1 MSNMY
6 QENVHWLQWGQ
17 NKRWNRIRMWIL
29 QTVFKWNYISSLPP
43 LCIQITSL
51 SAHPQGLITMC
62 LLCILCYKFDFK
74 NLCGTIYLKLYAKY
88 KHTQMC
94 FVKSLNQWKRFNR
107 RNKIIYIQMKFWF
120 FHSFWFMCRILRT

>member
-1 MSNMY
+1 MESKLFSIRNKLNIRIYLFSMY
-6 QENVHWLQWGQ
+6 TVKRLQWGQ
-17 NKRWNRIRMWIL
+17 KHYGIALECEFSKSFFNFKYNFSSIL
-29 QTVFKWNYISSLPP
+29 AP
-43 LCIQITSL
+43 LRKQITSL

-94 FVKSLNQWKRFNR
+94 FVESLNQYK
-107 RNKIIYIQMKFWF
+107 KIQQKK
-120 FHSFWFMCRILRT
+120 